1 MLGLIQ
7 IYGIW
12 YIRLFMANI
21 GEVGALITVKDKLQH
36 FSYLMITGSDSSP
49 KQNKVVIVE
58 VIVISDLWS
67 WCT

>member
-1 MLGLIQ
+1 MVA
-7 IYGIW
+7 IW

-36 FSYLMITGSDSSP
+36 FSYLMITGCDSSP

-58 VIVISDLWS
+58 VIVIFRSDLWS
-67 WCT
+67 WRT